1 MTPTDIPFDPNTQL
15 DETDWRIM
23 KELQENA
30 RLSYAE
36 LGRIVSLSRP
46 AVADRMK
53 RLEIL
58 GVISG
63 YRAEINLARLGY
75 GISAFVRIS
84 AQGDLRELLAAVRAA
99 PEVLE
104 CNRGTGADSV
114 ILKIAV
120 PSLWQLEN
128 VLDKFMRFGQVT
140 TSVVLSNVLTK
151 RVVTE
156 GIEAKSG
163 FDNGAG
169 I

>member
-1 MTPTDIPFDPNTQL
+1 MPFDPITQL
-15 DETDWRIM
+15 DETDWRLL

-36 LGRIVSLSRP
+36 LGRIVNLSRP
-46 AVADRMK
+46 AVAERMR
-53 RLEIL
+53 RLEAM
-58 GVISG
+58 GVIAG

-75 GISAFVRIS
+75 GITAFVRIN
-84 AQGDLRELLAAVRAA
+84 AQGDLNELLAEIRKT

-104 CNRGTGADSV
+104 CHRGTGADSL
-114 ILKIAV
+114 ILKLAV

-128 VLDKFMRFGQVT
+128 VLDRYLRFGQATV
-140 TSVVLSNVLTK
+140 SVVLSNVLTK

-163 FDNGAG
+163 FADGAG

>member
-1 MTPTDIPFDPNTQL
+1 MAFDATTQL
-15 DETDWRIM
+15 DETDWRLM

-36 LGRIVSLSRP
+36 LGRIVNLSRP

-53 RLEIL
+53 RLEGL
-58 GVISG
+58 GIISG
-63 YRAEINLARLGY
+63 YRAEINLAKLGY
-75 GISAFVRIS
+75 GIHAFVRIN
-84 AQGDLRELLAAVRAA
+84 AQGDVSELLKTVREV

-104 CNRGTGADSV
+104 CLRGTGADSF
-114 ILKIAV
+114 ILRVAV

-140 TSVVLSNVLTK
+140 ASVVLSSVLTK

-156 GIEAKSG
+156 GIETRLG
-163 FDNGAG
+163 FEHGAG

>member
-1 MTPTDIPFDPNTQL
+1 MAFDPLTQL
-15 DETDWRIM
+15 DETDWHIM

-36 LGRIVSLSRP
+36 LGRIVNLSRP
-46 AVADRMK
+46 AVAERMR
-53 RLEIL
+53 RLEEM

-75 GISAFVRIS
+75 GITAFVRIN
-84 AQGDLRELLAAVRAA
+84 AQGDVSELLAAIRDV

-104 CNRGTGADSV
+104 CHRGTGNDSF
-114 ILKIAV
+114 ILKVAV
-120 PSLWQLEN
+120 PSLWQLES
-128 VLDKFMRFGQVT
+128 VIDRFLRFGQVT
-140 TSVVLSNVLTK
+140 TSVVLSSVLTK

-156 GIEAKSG
+156 GIESKRGLDA
-163 FDNGAG
+163 GAG

>member
-1 MTPTDIPFDPNTQL
+1 MPFDPITQL
-15 DETDWRIM
+15 DETDWRLL

-36 LGRIVSLSRP
+36 LGRIVNLSRP
-46 AVADRMK
+46 AVAERMR
-53 RLEIL
+53 RLEAM
-58 GVISG
+58 GVIAG

-75 GISAFVRIS
+75 GITAFVRIN
-84 AQGDLRELLAAVRAA
+84 AQGDLSELLAEIRKT

-104 CNRGTGADSV
+104 CHRGTGTDAL
-114 ILKIAV
+114 ILKLAV

-128 VLDKFMRFGQVT
+128 VLDRYLRFGQATV
-140 TSVVLSNVLTK
+140 SVVLSNVLTK

-163 FDNGAG
+163 FADGAG